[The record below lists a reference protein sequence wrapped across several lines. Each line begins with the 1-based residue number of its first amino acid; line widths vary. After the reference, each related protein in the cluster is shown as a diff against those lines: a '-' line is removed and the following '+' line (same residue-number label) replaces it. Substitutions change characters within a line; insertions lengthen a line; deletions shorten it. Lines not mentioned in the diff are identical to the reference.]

1 MCMQNCAISSY
12 STHSKQSNPL
22 GNQSIKK
29 TIITSESGT
38 NFFKN
43 HTNYLL
49 NLIGHSL
56 TPQI

>member
-12 STHSKQSNPL
+12 STHSKQSNRL
-22 GNQSIKK
+22 RNQSIKK
-29 TIITSESGT
+29 LLSHPSREQIL
-38 NFFKN
+38 KN